1 MIFSIYNFELK
12 IFPQNNKLVLCI
24 FSLLQ
29 ILSLICMLLTRVGN
43 AHIGSDVDSNFLGGF
58 IIYGFFFISIVQV
71 ICILYGEKSPVMVYI
86 ITYIFKNICSI
97 YLLLKKA
104 KTLNIFTIFRRYYLL
119 YVDFAFTLDLE
130 LMVLQTSHIHLEM
143 NKRLQQLYV
152 SSHHFPFWQTLCL
165 E

>member
-1 MIFSIYNFELK
+1 
-12 IFPQNNKLVLCI
+12 
-24 FSLLQ
+24 
-29 ILSLICMLLTRVGN
+29 MLLTRVGN
-43 AHIGSDVDSNFLGGF
+43 THIGSDVESNFLGGF

-71 ICILYGEKSPVMVYI
+71 ISILYGEKSPVMVYI
-86 ITYIFKNICSI
+86 ITYIFKNIFSI

-143 NKRLQQLYV
+143 NKRL
-152 SSHHFPFWQTLCL
+152 
-165 E
+165 